1 MKEVEKIEPSLGSS
15 ELRGLLRQARL
26 EKNISFEQLSEQL
39 KIAPEKIEE
48 LEGAADSL
56 DLSPFDRGHLRNYAA
71 ILGVDMSDHLMS
83 VKQMEKTYSK
93 LKTIQQKN
101 LNLQAP
107 RNTRWLVSLVVVF
120 VVIALVYVFIDVF
133 LNAQEFTGF

>member
-1 MKEVEKIEPSLGSS
+1 MKDVEKIDPNQSS
-15 ELRGLLRQARL
+15 NELRSLLRQARL
-26 EKNISFEQLSEQL
+26 AKNVGFEQLSEQL
-39 KIAPEKIEE
+39 KLAPEKIEE
-48 LEGAADSL
+48 LESKADAL

-71 ILGVDMSDHLMS
+71 ILKVDMSDHLIS
-83 VKQMEKTYSK
+83 VKQLEKTYSE

-120 VVIALVYVFIDVF
+120 VVLVLVYVFIDVF
-133 LNAQEFTGF
+133 LNSQEFTGF